1 MFKYIDYFSEK
12 KSVNFFITV
21 DDLKKNHLKRVRHLK
36 IKKYVTN
43 KFPFLK
49 KLKFTHQKRIFCR
62 RLQS

>member
-36 IKKYVTN
+36 IKKYAAN

-49 KLKFTHQKRIFCR
+49 KLKFTHQKRIFGRC
-62 RLQS
+62 LQS

>member
-36 IKKYVTN
+36 IKKYAN

-49 KLKFTHQKRIFCR
+49 KLKFTH
-62 RLQS
+62 